1 MLSVVDDIGIVAE
14 AESAII
20 DDEDESAIIVEAES
34 VIVAVV
40 VSVVSAFLDEQ
51 AVARAITVMARKADL
66 MIAFIRVWVFLF
78 KCWKSFVA
86 L

>member
-20 DDEDESAIIVEAES
+20 VDEDESAIIVEAES
-34 VIVAVV
+34 PIVVVV

-66 MIAFIRVWVFLF
+66 MIAFICVWVFLF
-78 KCWKSFVA
+78 K
-86 L
+86 